1 MSAGSCAA
9 PCPPT
14 TAETSGVLPVTTT
27 PAFEAVERIRRRER
41 SVGYWIATDNPVG
54 TERIARVGYDYVGI
68 DAQHGLIDY
77 KGWLAALL
85 AIEAGG
91 RSAGLVR
98 VPANDLTSIG
108 QALDAGAHGVIVPLV
123 DTADQAAAAV
133 RACRY
138 PPEGGRSYGPMRAGL
153 RIGPAP
159 AEANAHVL
167 CAVMIETLTALDNVE
182 AIAATPGLDGIY
194 VGPSDLTLA
203 LGGASSTDP
212 AFAEALDEACGRVCA
227 AAAQRGIAAGIHCPD
242 GATASR
248 RLAQGFTFATVSSDL
263 VHLEQAAAA
272 HLAAA
277 RD

>member
-1 MSAGSCAA
+1 MTTSA
-9 PCPPT
+9 
-14 TAETSGVLPVTTT
+14 
-27 PAFEAVERIRRRER
+27 AFDAVGRLRRRER

-54 TERIARVGYDYVGI
+54 TERIARLGYDYVGI
-68 DAQHGLIDY
+68 DAQHGLLDY
-77 KGWLAALL
+77 RGWLAALL

-98 VPANDLTSIG
+98 VPANDLTFIG

-123 DTADQAAAAV
+123 DSAEQAAAAV

-159 AEANAHVL
+159 AEANAHVF
-167 CAVMIETLTALDNVE
+167 CAVMIETLTALENVE
-182 AIAATPGLDGIY
+182 AIAATPGLDGVY

-212 AFAEALDEACGRVCA
+212 AVADQLDTAAGRVA
-227 AAAQRGIAAGIHCPD
+227 AAASARGIAAGIHCPD
-242 GATASR
+242 GATAHR

-277 RD
+277 RN

>member
-1 MSAGSCAA
+1 MTTSA
-9 PCPPT
+9 
-14 TAETSGVLPVTTT
+14 
-27 PAFEAVERIRRRER
+27 AFDAVERIRRRER
-41 SVGYWIATDNPVG
+41 SIGYWIATDNPIG
-54 TERIARVGYDYVGI
+54 TERIARLGYDYVGV

-91 RSAGLVR
+91 HSAGVIR

-123 DTADQAAAAV
+123 DTAEQAAAAV

-138 PPEGGRSYGPMRAGL
+138 PPQGGRSYGPMRAGL

-167 CAVMIETLTALDNVE
+167 CVVMIETLTALENVE
-182 AIAATPGLDGIY
+182 AIAATPGLDGVY

-212 AFAEALDEACGRVCA
+212 AVADQLDDAAGRVA
-227 AAAQRGIAAGIHCPD
+227 AAASAQGVAAGIHCPD
-242 GATASR
+242 GATAQR
-248 RLAQGFTFATVSSDL
+248 RLGQGFTFATVSSDL

-277 RD
+277 RG

>member
-1 MSAGSCAA
+1 MGD
-9 PCPPT
+9 T
-14 TAETSGVLPVTTT
+14 TA
-27 PAFEAVERIRRRER
+27 AFDAVARIRRRER
-41 SVGYWIATDNPVG
+41 SIGYWIALDNPVG
-54 TERIARVGYDYVGI
+54 TERIARLGYDYVGI
-68 DAQHGLIDY
+68 DAQHGLLDY
-77 KGWLAALL
+77 KGWLAALM

-98 VPANDLTSIG
+98 VPANDLTYIG

-123 DTADQAAAAV
+123 DTADDAAAAV

-159 AEANAHVL
+159 AQANAHVL

-182 AIAATPGLDGIY
+182 AIAATPGLDGVY

-212 AFAEALDEACGRVCA
+212 ALADALDEAALKVVA
-227 AAAQRGIAAGIHCPD
+227 AAEAAGIAAGIHSPD
-242 GATASR
+242 GATAHR
-248 RLAQGFTFATVSSDL
+248 RLGQGFTFATVSSDL

-272 HLAAA
+272 HLRTA
-277 RD
+277 RGTDTART